1 MKRKLIIGER
11 IMYVDALTPVN
22 CIFAVKIRGIIDPEI
37 LYAALHKI
45 QQKHPLLRMQ
55 IDDEQT
61 GGPYF
66 ILNEN
71 IKEIPV
77 RITER
82 KNENDWLDESKAE
95 WNKLF
100 DGENEPLAR
109 IVWLKSA
116 ETSDLLWVLPHC
128 VCDGSTIVTLM
139 QEMLYLLDQPD
150 MQLVPYASFNSVQE
164 LLTPA
169 FAVSQAKIFK
179 AHMFSLLGKAFF
191 YFKPTHRKI
200 AAGNNYVLHWSLDQQ
215 QTAELVERSKAAGT
229 TVHATL
235 CIAVMKAFQQVR
247 GAKAHGKVICPVDIR
262 QFIPEI
268 KNDTMFAFAPIVEL
282 DIDKKTETDFWTMAR
297 TLKADLNTKVKA
309 LKVEELLWISE
320 YFHPVVSKMIKF
332 LKATDG
338 THDVTLSN
346 MGKLRITETYQTF
359 EVVAIHSPTVAFP
372 WRNPNTL
379 VASTFKNRMDFT
391 FMSNDT
397 FLTEQEA
404 EQIKTG
410 AMNLIFEDHKQLSV
424 A

>member
-22 CIFAVKIRGIIDPEI
+22 CIYTVKIRGVIDPEVLRSA
-37 LYAALHKI
+37 LYKI
-45 QQKHPLLRMQ
+45 QKKHPLLRMK
-55 IDDEQT
+55 IDEQQA

-66 ILNEN
+66 ILDEN

-77 RITER
+77 RIMER
-82 KNENDWLDESKAE
+82 NSEQDWLHESKAE
-95 WNKLF
+95 WHQLF

-116 ETSDLLWVLPHC
+116 EISDILLVFPHC
-128 VCDGSTIVTLM
+128 ICDGSTLVALT
-139 QEMLYLLDQPD
+139 QELLYLLDHPN
-150 MQLVPYASFNSVQE
+150 MELIPYATFNSVKE

-169 FAVSQAKIFK
+169 FAVSQMKIFK
-179 AHMFSLLGKAFF
+179 ARMFSLLGKVFF
-191 YFKPTHRKI
+191 YFRPDKRKVV
-200 AAGNNYVLHWSLDQQ
+200 AGNYYALHWSLDQQ
-215 QTAELVERSKAAGT
+215 QTTELVERSKAALT
-229 TVHATL
+229 SVHAAL
-235 CIAVMKAFQQVR
+235 CIAVMKAFQQVK

-282 DIDKKTETDFWTMAR
+282 EIDKKNDLDFWAMAR
-297 TLKADLNTKVKA
+297 TLKAELNAKVRA
-309 LKVEELLWISE
+309 LKVEELLWMSE
-320 YFHPVVSKMIKF
+320 YFHPVVGKMIKF

-346 MGKLRITETYQTF
+346 MGKLRIAETYQTF
-359 EVVAIHSPTVAFP
+359 EVLAIRSPTVAFP
-372 WRNPNTL
+372 WRNPSTMI
-379 VASTFKNRMDFT
+379 VSTFKNTMDFT

-404 EQIKTG
+404 EQIKSV
-410 AMNLIFEDHKQLSV
+410 AMNLIFEDLKQLSV